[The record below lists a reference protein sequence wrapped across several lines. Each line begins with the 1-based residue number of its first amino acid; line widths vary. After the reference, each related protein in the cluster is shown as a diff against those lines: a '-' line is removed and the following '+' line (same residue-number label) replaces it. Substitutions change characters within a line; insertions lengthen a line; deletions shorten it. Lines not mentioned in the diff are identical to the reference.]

1 MSCNGLK
8 IQTEVPKMP
17 FGGLICPGGA
27 LKVDITI
34 CLLVCMDYGNSD
46 GWNITGGTKI

>member
-17 FGGLICPGGA
+17 LEDLICPAGA
-27 LKVDITI
+27 LKVNIAI
-34 CLLVCMDYGNSD
+34 CLLVCMDIRDLNS
-46 GWNITGGTKI
+46 NQQ

>member
-17 FGGLICPGGA
+17 LEDLICPGRA
-27 LKVDITI
+27 LKVDIAV
-34 CLLVCMDYGNSD
+34 CLLVCVDIRDLNL
-46 GWNITGGTKI
+46 NQQ